1 MTQGRRKRVNFIKKM
16 IVYGTLALMLLSIVI
31 SICLG
36 LRLHY
41 VEKQLQ
47 QEVAKQES
55 LQQQLDQETAKVESF
70 KTGLE
75 LAAERENT
83 EREATEVMADA
94 EPLQMEEA
102 ESNIQN
108 IAMQDDR
115 KRVYLTFDDGPS
127 YNTAQILDL
136 LAEYDVKATFFVT
149 GDTTQEQRELYCRI
163 VEEGHSIGV
172 HSYSHRYSDIYAS
185 KDAFFEDFYMM
196 SDYVYD
202 VTGIRPTICR
212 LPGGSSNTV
221 SNIKMAD
228 VVNELE
234 EQGVTCYDWNISG
247 GDAEG
252 HNLSADQIAYNVTH
266 GVDRFQ
272 TSMVLLHDGK
282 DKGETIEALRL
293 ILDDLTQREDI
304 QFLPIT
310 EDTPIILHITH

>member
-1 MTQGRRKRVNFIKKM
+1 MTPSRRRRVNIIKKV
-16 IVYGTLALMLLSIVI
+16 IVYGTLALIAVLMVV

-36 LRLHY
+36 VRLHY
-41 VEKQLQ
+41 TERQLQ
-47 QEVAKQES
+47 WEIAERDQ
-55 LQQQLDQETAKVESF
+55 LQQQLEQETAKVESF
-70 KTGLE
+70 KAVME
-75 LAAERENT
+75 LAAQ
-83 EREATEVMADA
+83 REAA
-94 EPLQMEEA
+94 EATMQTQETQILQAEED
-102 ESNIQN
+102 IQE
-108 IAMQDDR
+108 IALSDDI

-127 YNTAQILDL
+127 SNTAEILDI

-149 GDTTQEQRELYCRI
+149 GDTKNEERELYCRI

-172 HSYSHRYSDIYAS
+172 HSYSHRYSEIYAS
-185 KDAFFEDFYMM
+185 EEAFFEDFYMM

-202 VTGIRPTICR
+202 VTGVRPTICR

-221 SNIKMAD
+221 SSIKMAD

-252 HNLSADQIAYNVTH
+252 HNLSANQIAYNVIS

-282 DKGETIEALRL
+282 DKGVTTEALRV
-293 ILDDLTQREDI
+293 ILEELTAQEDI
-304 QFLPIT
+304 ELLPIT
-310 EDTPIILHITH
+310 EDTPMILHITH

>member
-1 MTQGRRKRVNFIKKM
+1 MTPSRRRRVNIIKKV
-16 IVYGTLALMLLSIVI
+16 IVYGTLALIAVLMVI

-36 LRLHY
+36 VRLHHT
-41 VEKQLQ
+41 ERQLQ
-47 QEVAKQES
+47 WEIAERDQ

-70 KTGLE
+70 KTGME
-75 LAAERENT
+75 LAAEREAA
-83 EREATEVMADA
+83 EAIMQTQEAQIPQA
-94 EPLQMEEA
+94 EED
-102 ESNIQN
+102 IQE
-108 IAMQDDR
+108 IALSDDV

-127 YNTAQILDL
+127 SNTAEILDI

-149 GDTTQEQRELYCRI
+149 GDTKNEERELYCRI
-163 VEEGHSIGV
+163 VEEGHSIGI
-172 HSYSHRYSDIYAS
+172 HSYSHRYSEIYAS
-185 KDAFFEDFYMM
+185 EEAFFEDFYMM

-202 VTGIRPTICR
+202 VTGVRPTICR

-221 SNIKMAD
+221 SSIKMAD

-252 HNLSADQIAYNVTH
+252 HNLSANQIAHNVIS

-282 DKGETIEALRL
+282 DKGVTTEALRV
-293 ILDDLTQREDI
+293 ILEELTAQEDI
-304 QFLPIT
+304 ELLPIT
-310 EDTPIILHITH
+310 EDTPMILHITH

>member
-1 MTQGRRKRVNFIKKM
+1 MTQSRRKRINFIKKM
-16 IVYGTLALMLLSIVI
+16 IVYGTLALLLILTVVSVV
-31 SICLG
+31 LG
-36 LRLHY
+36 FRLHHI
-41 VEKQLQ
+41 EKQLQ
-47 QEVAKQES
+47 QEVAKQED

-75 LAAERENT
+75 LAAERE
-83 EREATEVMADA
+83 ATEGMKQTTETKPTELTDADGD
-94 EPLQMEEA
+94 
-102 ESNIQN
+102 IQN
-108 IAMQDDR
+108 IAVDDGI

-127 YNTAQILDL
+127 YNTAQILDV

-149 GDTTQEQRELYCRI
+149 GDTTEEQRALYSRI

-172 HSYSHRYSDIYAS
+172 HSYSHRYSEIYAS
-185 KDAFFEDFYMM
+185 EEAFFEDFYMM

-202 VTGIRPTICR
+202 ITGIRPTICR

-252 HNLSADQIAYNVTH
+252 HNLSANQIAYNVT
-266 GVDRFQ
+266 GGIERFQ
-272 TSMVLLHDGK
+272 TSVVLLHDGK

-293 ILDDLTQREDI
+293 ILEELTQREDI
-304 QFLPIT
+304 EFLPIT

>member
-1 MTQGRRKRVNFIKKM
+1 MTQSRRKRINFIKKM
-16 IVYGTLALMLLSIVI
+16 IVYGTLALLLILTVVSVV
-31 SICLG
+31 LG
-36 LRLHY
+36 FRLHHI
-41 VEKQLQ
+41 EKQLQ
-47 QEVAKQES
+47 QEVAKQED

-75 LAAERENT
+75 LAAERE
-83 EREATEVMADA
+83 ATEGMTQTTETKPTELTDADGD
-94 EPLQMEEA
+94 
-102 ESNIQN
+102 IQN
-108 IAMQDDR
+108 IAVDDGI

-127 YNTAQILDL
+127 YNTAQILDV

-149 GDTTQEQRELYCRI
+149 GDTTEEQRALYSRI

-172 HSYSHRYSDIYAS
+172 HSYSHRYSEIYAS
-185 KDAFFEDFYMM
+185 EEAFFEDFYMM

-202 VTGIRPTICR
+202 ITGIRPTICR

-252 HNLSADQIAYNVTH
+252 HNLSANQIAYNVT
-266 GVDRFQ
+266 GGIERFQ
-272 TSMVLLHDGK
+272 TSVVLLHDGK

-293 ILDDLTQREDI
+293 ILEELTQREDI
-304 QFLPIT
+304 EFLPIT

>member
-1 MTQGRRKRVNFIKKM
+1 MTQSRRKRINFIKKM
-16 IVYGTLALMLLSIVI
+16 IVYGTLALLLILTVVSVV
-31 SICLG
+31 LG
-36 LRLHY
+36 FRLHHI
-41 VEKQLQ
+41 EKQLQ
-47 QEVAKQES
+47 QEVAKQED

-75 LAAERENT
+75 LAAERE
-83 EREATEVMADA
+83 ATEGMTQTTETKPTELTDADGD
-94 EPLQMEEA
+94 
-102 ESNIQN
+102 IQN
-108 IAMQDDR
+108 IAVDDGI

-127 YNTAQILDL
+127 YNTAQILDV

-149 GDTTQEQRELYCRI
+149 GDTTEEQRALYSRI

-172 HSYSHRYSDIYAS
+172 HSYSHRYSEIYAS
-185 KDAFFEDFYMM
+185 EEAFFEDFYMM
-196 SDYVYD
+196 SDFVYD
-202 VTGIRPTICR
+202 ITGIRPTICR

-252 HNLSADQIAYNVTH
+252 HNLSANQIAYNVT
-266 GVDRFQ
+266 GGIERFQ
-272 TSMVLLHDGK
+272 TSVVLLHDGK

-293 ILDDLTQREDI
+293 ILEELTQREDI
-304 QFLPIT
+304 EFLPIT
-310 EDTPIILHITH
+310 EDTPII

>member
-16 IVYGTLALMLLSIVI
+16 IVYGTLALMLLSIVV

-36 LRLHY
+36 LRLYY
-41 VEKQLQ
+41 VEKQLC

-55 LQQQLDQETAKVESF
+55 LQQQLDRETAKVESF

-75 LAAERENT
+75 LAAERENK
-83 EREATEVMADA
+83 EREAIMAMTEA
-94 EPLQMEEA
+94 EPSQMEE
-102 ESNIQN
+102 SDIQN
-108 IAMQDDR
+108 IAMQDDI

-149 GDTTQEQRELYCRI
+149 GDTTQEQRALYCRI

-172 HSYSHRYSDIYAS
+172 HSYSHRYADIYAS

-196 SDYVYD
+196 SDYIYD
-202 VTGIRPTICR
+202 ITGVRPTICR

-234 EQGVTCYDWNISG
+234 DQGVTCYDWNISG

-252 HNLSADQIAYNVTH
+252 HNLSANQIAYNVTH
-266 GVDRFQ
+266 GVERFQ

-282 DKGETIEALRL
+282 DKGETIEALRM
-293 ILDDLTQREDI
+293 ILDDLTQREDVQI
-304 QFLPIT
+304 LPIT

>member
-1 MTQGRRKRVNFIKKM
+1 MTQSRRKRINFIKKM
-16 IVYGTLALMLLSIVI
+16 IVYGTLALLLILTVVSVV
-31 SICLG
+31 LG
-36 LRLHY
+36 FRLHHI
-41 VEKQLQ
+41 EKQLQ
-47 QEVAKQES
+47 QEVAKQED

-75 LAAERENT
+75 LAAERE
-83 EREATEVMADA
+83 ATEGMTQATETKPTELTDADGD
-94 EPLQMEEA
+94 
-102 ESNIQN
+102 IQN
-108 IAMQDDR
+108 IAVDDGI

-127 YNTAQILDL
+127 YNTAQILDV

-149 GDTTQEQRELYCRI
+149 GDTTEEQRALYSRI

-172 HSYSHRYSDIYAS
+172 HSYSHRYSEIYAS
-185 KDAFFEDFYMM
+185 EEAFFEDFYMM

-202 VTGIRPTICR
+202 ITGIRPTICR

-252 HNLSADQIAYNVTH
+252 HNLSANQIAYNVT
-266 GVDRFQ
+266 GGIERFQ
-272 TSMVLLHDGK
+272 TSVILLHDGK

-293 ILDDLTQREDI
+293 ILEELTQREDI
-304 QFLPIT
+304 EFLPIT

>member
-1 MTQGRRKRVNFIKKM
+1 MTQSRRKRINFIKKM
-16 IVYGTLALMLLSIVI
+16 IVYGTLALLLILTVVSVV
-31 SICLG
+31 LG
-36 LRLHY
+36 FRLHHI
-41 VEKQLQ
+41 EKQLQ
-47 QEVAKQES
+47 QEVAKQED

-70 KTGLE
+70 KTSLE
-75 LAAERENT
+75 LAAEREAIEGMTQTT
-83 EREATEVMADA
+83 ETKPTELTDADGD
-94 EPLQMEEA
+94 
-102 ESNIQN
+102 IQN
-108 IAMQDDR
+108 IAVDDGI

-127 YNTAQILDL
+127 YNTAQILDV

-149 GDTTQEQRELYCRI
+149 GDTTEEQRALYSRI

-172 HSYSHRYSDIYAS
+172 HSYSHRYSEIYAS
-185 KDAFFEDFYMM
+185 EEAFFEDFYMM

-202 VTGIRPTICR
+202 ITGIRPTICR

-252 HNLSADQIAYNVTH
+252 HNLSANQIAYNVT
-266 GVDRFQ
+266 GGIERFQ
-272 TSMVLLHDGK
+272 TSVVLLHDGK

-293 ILDDLTQREDI
+293 ILEELTQREDI
-304 QFLPIT
+304 EFLPIT

>member
-1 MTQGRRKRVNFIKKM
+1 MTQSRRKRINFIKKM
-16 IVYGTLALMLLSIVI
+16 IVYGTLALLLILTVVSVV
-31 SICLG
+31 LG
-36 LRLHY
+36 FRLHHI
-41 VEKQLQ
+41 EKQLQ
-47 QEVAKQES
+47 QEVAKQED
-55 LQQQLDQETAKVESF
+55 LQQQLEQETAKVESF

-75 LAAERENT
+75 LAAERE
-83 EREATEVMADA
+83 ATEGMTQTTETKPTELTDADGD
-94 EPLQMEEA
+94 
-102 ESNIQN
+102 IQN
-108 IAMQDDR
+108 IAVDDGI

-127 YNTAQILDL
+127 YNTAQILDV

-149 GDTTQEQRELYCRI
+149 GDTTEEQRALYSRI

-172 HSYSHRYSDIYAS
+172 HSYSHRYSEIYAS
-185 KDAFFEDFYMM
+185 EEAFFEDFYMM

-202 VTGIRPTICR
+202 ITGIRPTICR

-252 HNLSADQIAYNVTH
+252 HNLSANQIAYNVT
-266 GVDRFQ
+266 GGIERFQ
-272 TSMVLLHDGK
+272 TSVVLLHDGK

-293 ILDDLTQREDI
+293 ILEELTQREDI
-304 QFLPIT
+304 EFLPIT

>member
-1 MTQGRRKRVNFIKKM
+1 MTQSRRKRVNIIKKI
-16 IVYGTLALMLLSIVI
+16 IVYGTLALILISTVV

-36 LRLHY
+36 IRLHH
-41 VEKQLQ
+41 VERQLQ
-47 QEVAKQES
+47 QEVAERAV
-55 LQQQLDQETAKVESF
+55 LQQQLDQESAKVESF
-70 KTGLE
+70 KTGME
-75 LAAERENT
+75 LAAEREAAEST
-83 EREATEVMADA
+83 AQVEEPEVS
-94 EPLQMEEA
+94 EA
-102 ESNIQN
+102 EDSIQE

-127 YNTAQILDL
+127 SNTAEILDI

-149 GDTTQEQRELYCRI
+149 GDTKNEERELYCRI

-172 HSYSHRYSDIYAS
+172 HSYSHRYSEIYAS
-185 KDAFFEDFYMM
+185 EEAFFEDFYMM

-202 VTGIRPTICR
+202 VTGVRPTICR

-221 SNIKMAD
+221 SSIRMAD

-252 HNLSADQIAYNVTH
+252 HNLSSNQIAHNVIS
-266 GVDRFQ
+266 GVERFQ

-282 DKGETIEALRL
+282 DKGATTEALRL
-293 ILDDLTQREDI
+293 ILEELTKRDDIE
-304 QFLPIT
+304 FLPIT
-310 EDTPIILHITH
+310 EDTPMILHITH

>member
-1 MTQGRRKRVNFIKKM
+1 MTQSRRKRVNLIKKI
-16 IVYGTLALMLLSIVI
+16 IVYGTLALILILAVVSVG
-31 SICLG
+31 LG
-36 LRLHY
+36 FRLHH

-47 QEVAKQES
+47 QEVARQED
-55 LQQQLDQETAKVESF
+55 LQQQLNQETAKVESF
-70 KTGLE
+70 KAGLE
-75 LAAERENT
+75 LVAEREAA
-83 EREATEVMADA
+83 EGMA
-94 EPLQMEEA
+94 QVVEA
-102 ESNIQN
+102 ESTEMAEADRDMQN
-108 IAMQDDR
+108 IAVDDDV

-127 YNTAQILDL
+127 YNTAQILDI

-149 GDTTQEQRELYCRI
+149 GDTTAEQRELYCRI

-172 HSYSHRYSDIYAS
+172 HSYSHRYSEIYAS
-185 KDAFFEDFYMM
+185 EEAFFEDFYMM

-202 VTGIRPTICR
+202 VTGVRPTICR

-228 VVNELE
+228 VVNALE

-252 HNLSADQIAYNVTH
+252 HNLSANQIAYNVTG
-266 GVDRFQ
+266 GVERFQ
-272 TSMVLLHDGK
+272 TSMVLLHDGR

-293 ILDDLTQREDI
+293 ILEELTQREDVE
-304 QFLPIT
+304 FLPIT

>member
-1 MTQGRRKRVNFIKKM
+1 MTPSRRRRVNIIKKV
-16 IVYGTLALMLLSIVI
+16 IVYGTLALIAVLMVV

-36 LRLHY
+36 VRLHY
-41 VEKQLQ
+41 TERQLQ
-47 QEVAKQES
+47 WEIAERDQ
-55 LQQQLDQETAKVESF
+55 LQQQLEQETAKVESF
-70 KTGLE
+70 KAGME
-75 LAAERENT
+75 LAAQ
-83 EREATEVMADA
+83 REAA
-94 EPLQMEEA
+94 EATMQTQETQILQAEED
-102 ESNIQN
+102 IQE
-108 IAMQDDR
+108 IALSDDI

-127 YNTAQILDL
+127 SNTAEILDI

-149 GDTTQEQRELYCRI
+149 GDTKNEERELYCRI

-172 HSYSHRYSDIYAS
+172 HSYSHRYSEIYAS
-185 KDAFFEDFYMM
+185 EEAFFEDFYMM

-202 VTGIRPTICR
+202 VTGVRPTICR

-221 SNIKMAD
+221 SSIKMAD

-252 HNLSADQIAYNVTH
+252 HNLSANQIAYNVIS

-282 DKGETIEALRL
+282 DKGVTTEALRV
-293 ILDDLTQREDI
+293 ILEELTAQEDI
-304 QFLPIT
+304 ELLPIT
-310 EDTPIILHITH
+310 EDTPMILHITH